1 MRCATQTINFFVT
14 WSFFY
19 KITFTRKIGCLKTKK
34 KIVPQ
39 ISIKAVLREIRC
51 PFRVAWT
58 ASGIYRGKKKHFAPS
73 KAGEKNKTNSTPCSC
88 VSTRIMPHVDARGYA
103 DIEKRYPKLPS
114 EAAVV
119 RWWRHGQ
126 RARANLSYMLIV
138 TRLVQPAGC

>member
-1 MRCATQTINFFVT
+1 MIIFLQND
-14 WSFFY
+14 FY
-19 KITFTRKIGCLKTKK
+19 KENRMSENKK

-39 ISIKAVLREIRC
+39 ISIKAILREIRC

-73 KAGEKNKTNSTPCSC
+73 KAGEKNKTNSTLCSC